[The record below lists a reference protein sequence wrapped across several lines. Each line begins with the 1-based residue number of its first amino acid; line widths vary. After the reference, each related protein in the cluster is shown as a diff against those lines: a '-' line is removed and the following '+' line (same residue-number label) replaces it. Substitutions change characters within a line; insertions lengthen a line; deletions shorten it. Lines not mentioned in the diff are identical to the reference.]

1 MEKIKNSILPVDK
14 SFGLATFQEVILLS
28 LYKHLVRWTENNLD
42 IVQDYH
48 LAKLFNS
55 PIPEYFNSLWPYKT
69 FAQLNTRTKYTVIN
83 EASINS
89 HLYWNIDTV
98 LLFTKWSR
106 VLSCVQVGFYFI
118 GYSIGYYVGYFVV
131 QLSL

>member
-48 LAKLFNS
+48 LAKLFDS
-55 PIPEYFNSLWPYKT
+55 PIPEYLTAFGLTKHLPNSTLG
-69 FAQLNTRTKYTVIN
+69 LNTQWSTKLALILTCIGILTQCFSLQNGQEYLVVCKL
-83 EASINS
+83 AST
-89 HLYWNIDTV
+89 L
-98 LLFTKWSR
+98 
-106 VLSCVQVGFYFI
+106 
-118 GYSIGYYVGYFVV
+118 
-131 QLSL
+131 